1 MQEQHTYQGPSTAS
15 DEPNGR
21 GRDSE
26 PEQTQ
31 EAVPSEE
38 MPSPGALI
46 GITIP
51 VAPDAEQVG
60 QGGDNA

>member
-1 MQEQHTYQGPSTAS
+1 MQEQHTNQGPSTAS

-21 GRDSE
+21 GRDSA
-26 PEQTQ
+26 PKQTQ
-31 EAVPSEE
+31 KAVPSKE

-51 VAPDAEQVG
+51 VAPDAEQVEHV
-60 QGGDNA
+60 GDNA